1 MQDNTLFV
9 SKDVGRRRWMEMH
22 KFRVRFKFDNEN
34 STSFIIDAESK
45 EMLHGDIISNKEWY
59 EHEDNKG
66 VLNVINM
73 KLVTSISISEFKPAS
88 ISSTNG
94 WR

>member
-1 MQDNTLFV
+1 MQ
-9 SKDVGRRRWMEMH
+9 

-45 EMLHGDIISNKEWY
+45 EMLYSFIVSNKDWY

-73 KLVTSISISEFKPAS
+73 NLVTSFSIVEYKQSS

>member
-1 MQDNTLFV
+1 MQ
-9 SKDVGRRRWMEMH
+9 

-45 EMLHGDIISNKEWY
+45 EMLYGYIISNKEWY

-73 KLVTSISISEFKPAS
+73 KLVTSFSIVEYKPAS

-94 WR
+94 W